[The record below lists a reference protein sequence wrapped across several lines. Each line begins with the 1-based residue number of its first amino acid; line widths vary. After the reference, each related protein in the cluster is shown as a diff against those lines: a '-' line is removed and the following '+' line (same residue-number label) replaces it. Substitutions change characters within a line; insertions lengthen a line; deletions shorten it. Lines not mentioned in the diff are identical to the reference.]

1 MEHKREISYTKEIKN
16 DVRELVKN
24 TKYGVFSVK
33 DKLDANIARNY
44 LYSKGY
50 QVSLLQNE
58 DSYQIEYKSTNKK
71 IYKRWKGVI

>member
-1 MEHKREISYTKEIKN
+1 MINLEHKREISYTKEIKN

-50 QVSLLQNE
+50 EVSLLQNK

-71 IYKRWKGVI
+71 IYKR